1 MFLCCS
7 ALETEMNT
15 AAVLV
20 TSPLPLRLEQ
30 IPIQFA
36 AAFLE
41 FAKASKKFPIC
52 AAGNCR
58 AEKAELRASQAPQ
71 QRQLL

>member
-1 MFLCCS
+1 MPS
-7 ALETEMNT
+7 KARNT
-15 AAVLV
+15 LDAML

-41 FAKASKKFPIC
+41 FAKASKKFPIR
-52 AAGNCR
+52 AAGNFR
-58 AEKAELRASQAPQ
+58 AEKAELRASQAHQ